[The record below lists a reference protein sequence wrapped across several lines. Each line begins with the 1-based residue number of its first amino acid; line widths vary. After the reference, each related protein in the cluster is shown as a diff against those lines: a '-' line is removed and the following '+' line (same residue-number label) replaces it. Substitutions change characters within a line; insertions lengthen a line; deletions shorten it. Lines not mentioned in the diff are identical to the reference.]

1 MTFHVDFWIAAAAAA
16 PVIALSATV
25 AVSDNMKLGLRL
37 RTLARRSPT
46 TWELARK
53 YERRAL
59 IVSGI
64 NVLAQCGILFA
75 SLEALTIDRDP
86 ISPTIIIYGGLLG
99 LLAIFYTI
107 LLNGRAQRVAAQ
119 LGIDREEQA
128 ATLQQDADYEDE

>member
-53 YERRAL
+53 YERRAF
-59 IVSGI
+59 IVSSI
-64 NVLAQCGILFA
+64 NVLAQCGILFV
-75 SLEALTIDRDP
+75 SLEALAIGKDL
-86 ISPTIIIYGGLLG
+86 ISPTIVIYGGLLG

-107 LLNGRAQRVAAQ
+107 LLNGRAQRAATQ
-119 LGIDREEQA
+119 LGIDREERA
-128 ATLQQDADYEDE
+128 ATPQQDADYEDE